1 MLRQIKK
8 GDGFDMGEEDEKNTV
23 EAKREEG
30 VSETIKGK
38 DWTRILFV
46 ILLSIVLYLEV
57 VYATFLLV
65 LVNVVLYLIKG
76 SVDTRIVN
84 ICDALITVVSGTLRY
99 ILFRTDDKPWPLSPW
114 PAKEVTTSN
123 DSTATAQAV
132 AEKREEEGGEE
143 PSKD

>member
-1 MLRQIKK
+1 
-8 GDGFDMGEEDEKNTV
+8 MGEEDEKNTV

>member
-1 MLRQIKK
+1 VLRQIKK